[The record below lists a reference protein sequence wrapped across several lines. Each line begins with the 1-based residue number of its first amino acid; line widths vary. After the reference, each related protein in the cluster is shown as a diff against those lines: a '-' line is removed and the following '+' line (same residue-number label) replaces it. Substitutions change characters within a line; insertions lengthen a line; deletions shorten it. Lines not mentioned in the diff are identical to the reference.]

1 MMTENKTKPTSQSV
15 QAFIDT
21 IEDERKRADSIT
33 LVEIMREIS
42 GHEPQMWGTSI
53 IGFGSYHYKYAS
65 GREGDSMLIGF
76 SPRKAA
82 ITLYLMGMYMY
93 NDDAERDGLFVRLG
107 KHKMGKGCLYIKRLD
122 DVDIDAL
129 KTIIQR
135 ALEQLRAQYPP
146 KQ

>member
-1 MMTENKTKPTSQSV
+1 MTENKTKPTSQSV

-21 IEDERKRADSIT
+21 IEDDRKRADSVA

-65 GREGDSMLIGF
+65 GREGDSMRIGF

-93 NDDAERDGLFVRLG
+93 NDDAERDSLFDRLG

-122 DVDIDAL
+122 DVDVDAL
-129 KTIIQR
+129 KAIIQR

-146 KQ
+146 EQ